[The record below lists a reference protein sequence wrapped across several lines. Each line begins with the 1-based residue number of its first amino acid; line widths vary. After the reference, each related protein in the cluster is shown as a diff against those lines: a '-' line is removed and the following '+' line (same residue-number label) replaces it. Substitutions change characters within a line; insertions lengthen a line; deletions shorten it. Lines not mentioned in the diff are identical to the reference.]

1 MTNAYDAAI
10 RQANTPAALHLQE
23 EEFDWIG
30 GPGDFQAASRQRAR
44 FNGRAVVIR
53 NERRTLH
60 LAADPLALQRLTELA
75 QIDVDQIGGPPVNR
89 CLIAPL
95 PLARASD
102 FRFEIAGG
110 KGRALT
116 DLNRSEERRVGK
128 GWVNTGKS
136 GGTTLH

>member
-1 MTNAYDAAI
+1 MRI
-10 RQANTPAALHLQE
+10 S
-23 EEFDWIG
+23 DWSS
-30 GPGDFQAASRQRAR
+30 DVCSSDL
-44 FNGRAVVIR
+44 AVVIR
-53 NERRTLH
+53 DERRTLH

-110 KGRALT
+110 KGRAIT
-116 DLNRSEERRVGK
+116 DLNRFEITIKKRSEEHTSELKALSRISYDVFRLK
-128 GWVNTGKS
+128 KKNKTK
-136 GGTTLH
+136 T

>member
-1 MTNAYDAAI
+1 MRI
-10 RQANTPAALHLQE
+10 S
-23 EEFDWIG
+23 DWSS
-30 GPGDFQAASRQRAR
+30 DVCSSDL
-44 FNGRAVVIR
+44 AVVIR

-110 KGRALT
+110 KGRAIP
-116 DLNRSEERRVGK
+116 DLNRFEITIKKCAGVPIAPACCCGASLLPIASPLQAAMVCSPNKDR
-128 GWVNTGKS
+128 KS
-136 GGTTLH
+136 TRLNSSH